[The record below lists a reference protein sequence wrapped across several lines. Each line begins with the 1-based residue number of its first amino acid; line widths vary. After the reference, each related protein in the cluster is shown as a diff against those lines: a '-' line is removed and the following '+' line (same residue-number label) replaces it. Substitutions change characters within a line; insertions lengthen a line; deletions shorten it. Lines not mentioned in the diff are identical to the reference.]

1 MRNSFIINDLR
12 GGPHPRRN
20 SLSINDLYMIITL
33 LATVRWLG
41 KKTPRLKRSRGKLLG
56 FFLVLC

>member
-20 SLSINDLYMIITL
+20 SFSINDLCMIITL
-33 LATVRWLG
+33 LATVRW
-41 KKTPRLKRSRGKLLG
+41 
-56 FFLVLC
+56 